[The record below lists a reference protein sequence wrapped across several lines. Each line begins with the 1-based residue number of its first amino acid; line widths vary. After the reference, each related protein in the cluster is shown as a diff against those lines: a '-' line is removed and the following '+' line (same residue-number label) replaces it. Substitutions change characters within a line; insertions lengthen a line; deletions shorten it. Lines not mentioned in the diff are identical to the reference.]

1 MKISKRYKEN
11 FNKVNSDQDYLL
23 EDAVELL
30 GSTEKVKFD
39 ETVDLAVNLGVD
51 PKHADQIV
59 RGTVSLPHGTGKK
72 LKVLV
77 IAKGDKVDEALNAGA
92 DYAGDKEYLDKI
104 KSGWVDVDVII
115 STPDMMIE
123 VGKLGRIL
131 GPRKLMPNP
140 KSGTVTNDVENAVKE
155 VKKGK
160 IEFRVDKNGIV
171 HTIVGKM
178 SFDKSKLIE
187 NCKTLMSAIIKAKPN
202 SLKGIYLKKVTL
214 SSTMGP
220 GIKLD
225 KTHLL
230 IKFKDCY
237 AN

>member
-11 FNKVNSDQDYLL
+11 FDKINSDQDYLL

-77 IAKGDKVDEALNAGA
+77 IAKGDKVDEALKAGA

-104 KSGWVDVDVII
+104 KSGWVDVDIII

-187 NCKTLMSAIIKAKPN
+187 NCKTLMSAIMKAKPN

-225 KTHLL
+225 KNTF
-230 IKFKDCY
+230 I
-237 AN
+237 N

>member
-11 FNKVNSDQDYLL
+11 FNKIDSDQDYLL
-23 EDAVELL
+23 DDAVELL

-104 KSGWVDVDVII
+104 KSGWVDVDIII
-115 STPDMMIE
+115 STPDMMVE

-178 SFDKSKLIE
+178 SFDKTKLVE
-187 NCKTLMSAIIKAKPN
+187 NCKTLMAAIMKAKPN

-225 KTHLL
+225 KNAF
-230 IKFKDCY
+230 I
-237 AN
+237 N

>member
-1 MKISKRYKEN
+1 MTISKRYKEN
-11 FNKVNSDQDYLL
+11 YNKVDINKNYLL
-23 EDAVELL
+23 DDAFEILDA
-30 GSTEKVKFD
+30 SKKVKFD
-39 ETVDLAVNLGVD
+39 ESVDLAINLGVD

-77 IAKGDKVDEALNAGA
+77 IAKGDKADEAIKAGA
-92 DYAGDKEYLDKI
+92 DFAGDKEFLDKI
-104 KSGWVDVDVII
+104 KSGWVDIDII
-115 STPDMMIE
+115 IATPDMMIE

-140 KSGTVTNDVENAVKE
+140 KSGTVTNDIKNAVEE

-160 IEFRVDKNGIV
+160 IEFRVEKNGII
-171 HTIVGKM
+171 HTIIGKT
-178 SFDKSKLIE
+178 SFDKNQLIE
-187 NCKTLMSAIIKAKPN
+187 NCETLMAAIMKAKPN

-225 KTHLL
+225 KNIFL
-230 IKFKDCY
+230 
-237 AN
+237 N